1 MRKRALAWVEGKT
14 KTVSDKFIC
23 RASACMDASDS
34 LRIGKHRQRIA
45 TKGGFGKYIDDFK
58 SRLGMVISHHGT
70 QSILQGQLLLASR
83 SWKRC
88 VCLAERLCVAA
99 AACAGATQLFAG
111 FQRLLR
117 WR

>member
-1 MRKRALAWVEGKT
+1 
-14 KTVSDKFIC
+14 
-23 RASACMDASDS
+23 MDASDS

-58 SRLGMVISHHGT
+58 SRPGMVISHHGT
-70 QSILQGQLLLASR
+70 RASCKASCCWQAG

-99 AACAGATQLFAG
+99 AQLVLALQLFAG